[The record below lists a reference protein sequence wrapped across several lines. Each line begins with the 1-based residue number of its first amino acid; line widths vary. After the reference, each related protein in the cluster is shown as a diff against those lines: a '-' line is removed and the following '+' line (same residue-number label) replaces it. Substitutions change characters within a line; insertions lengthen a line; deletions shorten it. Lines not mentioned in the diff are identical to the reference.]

1 MQDNSSHSTASGS
14 YAARL
19 RPTEEQSQ
27 EVLDSWRKSRNRA
40 RDKWFNPN
48 KKDSGRFN
56 FDELEKRLSESGNH
70 PSYNPDNYP
79 LQAKPHAQSVAPQ
92 PALSEEPPIENFE
105 PSTVLFEPPQGEWVQ
120 PSWVRSE
127 AVHDEW
133 LQPERLQPQWE
144 LPAETQTDL
153 ARPAPQPLS
162 KSLPV
167 QTPPPSEAVVTMARI
182 MSDLGLTSNKY
193 EDEESL

>member
-40 RDKWFNPN
+40 RDKWFNQN
-48 KKDSGRFN
+48 TKNSGRFD
-56 FDELEKRLSESGNH
+56 FVELEKRLSESGNH
-70 PSYNPDNYP
+70 PVYNPDNYP
-79 LQAKPHAQSVAPQ
+79 LQAKPHAECVAPQ
-92 PALSEEPPIENFE
+92 PALSEEPPIEIFE
-105 PSTVLFEPPQGEWVQ
+105 PDTVLFEPSHDEWVQ
-120 PSWVRSE
+120 PEHQRPEWVQTSWVRSE
-127 AVHDEW
+127 LVQDEW

-144 LPAETQTDL
+144 LPSESQTEL

-162 KSLPV
+162 KSLPA
-167 QTPPPSEAVVTMARI
+167 QTPSEAVVTMARI
-182 MSDLGLTSNKY
+182 MSDLGLT
-193 EDEESL
+193 